1 MIGRRKFFGE
11 ASRLFASIGLGN
23 IAFRQVGEDVMP
35 KLLTQEQATQMVLM
49 RKAFEVDM
57 KINGIRPTA
66 AILEIWLSSMRNAI
80 GKVQVTSDAWTPDLW
95 EDNNDE

>member
-23 IAFRQVGEDVMP
+23 IAFRQVGEDAMP
-35 KLLTQEQATQMVLM
+35 KLLTQERATQMVLM

-57 KINGIRPTA
+57 KINGITPTRE
-66 AILEIWLSSMRNAI
+66 ILEIWLASMRNAI
-80 GKVQVTSDAWTPDLW
+80 GKVQVTGDAWVPDLW
-95 EDNNDE
+95 DDNNNG